1 MLRTLLADRF
11 KLALHHETRELPGYA
26 LVIARSDR
34 KLGPQL
40 RSSDTADCLAA
51 AKAKPPAG
59 SNAPLPCGGG
69 FSRSGH
75 LAGRAAAFPA
85 FVLGLSNS
93 ADRIV
98 FDRSGLSGGFDWD
111 LQWTPDP
118 FPGVE
123 QPNAADSGT
132 SLFTALQEQLGLK
145 LESTRG
151 PVEVLVIDHVGRPSE
166 N

>member
-1 MLRTLLADRF
+1 MPSRPLRRRRRPLYRASCLRGPVADGW
-11 KLALHHETRELPGYA
+11 KPRELPGYA

-34 KLGPQL
+34 KIGPQL
-40 RSSDTADCLAA
+40 RSSNTADCLAA

-93 ADRIV
+93 ADRIG
-98 FDRSGLSGGFDWD
+98 FDPSGLSGGLD
-111 LQWTPDP
+111 
-118 FPGVE
+118 
-123 QPNAADSGT
+123 
-132 SLFTALQEQLGLK
+132 
-145 LESTRG
+145 
-151 PVEVLVIDHVGRPSE
+151 
-166 N
+166 